1 MSKITIDGKE
11 YPTDNLSENAQKIVA
26 SLRFVEEELQRR
38 RNQLAIADTA
48 RMGYANA
55 LKRELA
61 T

>member
-1 MSKITIDGKE
+1 MNKINIDGKE

-26 SLRFVEEELQRR
+26 SLRFVEEEIHRR

-55 LKRELA
+55 LKRELG